1 MSETTPVLQSIARM
15 PTGQARITEH
25 YAKCSVY
32 PIMLC
37 KKTRLSV
44 SSSSLKPTQECMF
57 QTQCGILNWCPGR
70 TENPARLGLRGMGW
84 WLLYQDI
91 LAIKQIKA
99 IFRLIESSWVVT
111 YVIIETGCSFGL
123 RLLIMWGHQVLI
135 EILPLQTMKSSH
147 QVMGINYAAT
157 QH

>member
-15 PTGQARITEH
+15 PTGQARITVH

-111 YVIIETGCSFGL
+111 TCYNWN
-123 RLLIMWGHQVLI
+123 RLQFWFAPFNHVRPSSSYRNFTSSNYEVQSSGH
-135 EILPLQTMKSSH
+135 
-147 QVMGINYAAT
+147 GN
-157 QH
+157 